1 MNTPPKPW
9 KRWAVLGAAGAVTL
23 VLVLHGGS
31 GDDDAV
37 VQPVARD
44 SAQSGDTSHDTTAH
58 HGAAVE
64 TADAPAVP
72 SRDKVATSAQNNPFA
87 PHGWLPPPPPPLPV
101 APPPPPPPP
110 PPPTA
115 PPVPF
120 KFIGQ
125 YAEKG
130 GGTKPAAFLTKG
142 EALFVVHVGDTVENT
157 YKIESFDAARVV
169 VTYLPL
175 KQRQNIEVSG
185 G

>member
-9 KRWAVLGAAGAVTL
+9 KRWAVLGSAAAVTL
-23 VLVLHGGS
+23 VLIFNGGP
-31 GDDDAV
+31 GDDSAV
-37 VQPVARD
+37 VQPVVRD
-44 SAQSGDTSHDTTAH
+44 GAAADTSREASKH
-58 HGAAVE
+58 AVAE
-64 TADAPAVP
+64 AADAPNVP
-72 SRDKVATSAQNNPFA
+72 ARDKVQTAAANNPFA

-125 YAEKG
+125 FAEKSG
-130 GGTKPAAFLTKG
+130 NAKPAAFLTKG
-142 EALFVVHVGDTVENT
+142 EALLVVHVGDVLENT
-157 YKIESFDAARVV
+157 YKVESFDAAHVV

-175 KQRQNIEVSG
+175 KQQQNIDVSG